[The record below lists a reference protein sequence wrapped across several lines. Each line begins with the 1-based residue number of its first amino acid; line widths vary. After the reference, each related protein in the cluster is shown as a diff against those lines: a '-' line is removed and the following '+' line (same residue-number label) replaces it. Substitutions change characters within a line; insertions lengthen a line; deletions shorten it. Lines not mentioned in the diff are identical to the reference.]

1 MSNDSATERKVLHY
15 ARLYDLGLRLITLGR
30 ETAMRERMLDQA
42 KICAG
47 EAVLDVGCGT
57 GTLAIAASKRVG
69 AGGKVQGI
77 DPSLSMVSRA
87 QDKARRVHAKAEFQI
102 GTIEALPF
110 ADQSFDV
117 VLSSIMFHHLPNA
130 VRQTGLEQIHRV
142 LKPEGRLFVV
152 DFELPSNP
160 IFAYLRHLHDDSA
173 GLSAIVDAVRASGFT
188 DVEVGPTGYAM
199 LRYLRAARPAG

>member
-1 MSNDSATERKVLHY
+1 MSNDSATEGKVLHH

-30 ETAMRERMLDQA
+30 ETAMREHMLDQA
-42 KICAG
+42 QISAG

-57 GTLAIAASKRVG
+57 GTLVIAASKRVG

-77 DPSLSMVSRA
+77 DPSLSMISRA
-87 QDKARRVHAKAEFQI
+87 QDKARQAQANVEFRV

-142 LKPEGRLFVV
+142 LKPKGRLFVV
-152 DFELPSNP
+152 DFDPPSSP
-160 IFAYLRHLHDDSA
+160 IFASLRHLHDHSP
-173 GLSAIVDAVRASGFT
+173 GLSGIVDTVRTSGFT
-188 DVEVGPTGYAM
+188 DIEVGPTGYAM
-199 LRYLRAARPAG
+199 LRYLRATRPPG